1 MGRQARLKKQRRE
14 LRDHDQA
21 VDQLVTEQRTD
32 TVPELRV
39 PDHDQAIAFI
49 SNGLGQTGIITSS
62 GELQYDQFQLDPRPD
77 PRDHSPE
84 P

>member
-21 VDQLVTEQRTD
+21 VDQLVTKQRTD

-39 PDHDQAIAFI
+39 LDHDQAVAFF
-49 SNGLGQTGIITSS
+49 SNGRGETGSITSS
-62 GELQYDQFQLDPRPD
+62 GQTQYDKPAG
-77 PRDHSPE
+77 
-84 P
+84 